1 MLGKKRT
8 NLTDS
13 TPTRNQRLTDGVLW
27 AIVGAYLIGSRI
39 IPGFITPLLF
49 PFALLHGAKRY
60 GWKGIGVFMV
70 VTLIVSNIL
79 ENSSILTGFPF
90 GHYYYT
96 DSLGPKIALV
106 PFFISLSYIS
116 FGYLA
121 WVFSTI
127 LVGEVR
133 RNSTILTTVAVS
145 LVASFVMVDWDFS
158 LDPIAST
165 INHAWIWTQ
174 GGGYFGVPISNFLGW
189 SFTVWIFFQL
199 FALYQR
205 RGASEDLSRALP
217 TTHYLQSIIVY
228 FWTGFGFVLGYLLRP
243 TNTAISDAVG
253 HVWQTGDIYETMAIS
268 AIYTMI
274 FISILALV
282 LLYRDQPQKKLS
294 AVT

>member
-1 MLGKKRT
+1 
-8 NLTDS
+8 
-13 TPTRNQRLTDGVLW
+13 
-27 AIVGAYLIGSRI
+27 
-39 IPGFITPLLF
+39 
-49 PFALLHGAKRY
+49 
-60 GWKGIGVFMV
+60 MV
-70 VTLIVSNIL
+70 ITLIVSNIL
-79 ENSSILTGFPF
+79 ENSSIMTGFPF

-133 RNSTILTTVAVS
+133 RKSTLFTTVAVS
-145 LVASFVMVDWDFS
+145 LVASFVMVDWDLS

-205 RGASEDLSRALP
+205 RRASEDLSRALP

-243 TNTAISDAVG
+243 ANTQVTDVVG
-253 HVWQTGDIYETMAIS
+253 HVWQTSDIYETMAIVS
-268 AIYTMI
+268 IYTMI
-274 FISILALV
+274 FVSILALV
-282 LLYRDQPQKKLS
+282 ILYRDQ
-294 AVT
+294 VTQRKVQL